1 MRCFIALELPD
12 AFVHETAVFAKQLS
26 YSIEGRYV
34 SRKNYHITLAFL
46 GDIQDE
52 EISLAH
58 AALETA
64 ACRCDPFML
73 KTDGIGKFGRVANA
87 TLWLGVE
94 PDPSLEL
101 LAQEVRDH
109 LAERGIWFDDKK
121 FKPHITLA
129 RHVYIKGQ
137 QLPCLAFPE
146 PALVRTAALY
156 KSDLYESGAEYEA
169 LFKVGLGNR

>member
-12 AFVHETAVFAKQLS
+12 AFVHETAAFAKQLS
-26 YSIEGRYV
+26 HSIEGRYV
-34 SRKNYHITLAFL
+34 PRKNYHITLAFL

-58 AALETA
+58 AALEAA
-64 ACRCDPFML
+64 ACRCDPFVL
-73 KTDGIGKFGRVANA
+73 KANSIGKFGRAANA

-94 PDPSLEL
+94 SDPDLEM
-101 LAQEVRDH
+101 LAHGVRDQ

-121 FKPHITLA
+121 FKPHITLV
-129 RHVYIKGQ
+129 RHACIKEQ

-146 PALVRTAALY
+146 SALVRTAVIY

-169 LFKVGLGNR
+169 LFKVGLGKR